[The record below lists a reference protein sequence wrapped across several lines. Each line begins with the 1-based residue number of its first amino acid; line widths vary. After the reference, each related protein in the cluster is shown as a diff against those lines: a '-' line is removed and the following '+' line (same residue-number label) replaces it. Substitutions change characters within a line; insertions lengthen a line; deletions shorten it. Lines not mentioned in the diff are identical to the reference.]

1 MTKKIALVTGAGTG
15 IGRAAAIALGKKGW
29 SVVLT
34 GRTNKTL
41 EETASYIK
49 NSSTTVILS
58 DIRDPESVERLFNQ
72 ITTLYGRL
80 DLLFNNAGI
89 NVKSAPI
96 EEFALTDWE
105 KVIDTNLNG
114 AFLCLK
120 QAFKIMKKQDPI
132 GGRIINNG
140 SISAQTPR
148 PFSVAYNASKHA
160 ISGLTKSAALEGRK
174 YNICC
179 GQIDI
184 GNAKSDMTQKMTQGI
199 LQADGTLQK
208 EPTIEVAH
216 VGNAIAYLA
225 NLPLDVN
232 IPFFTIMANQMPFI
246 GRG

>member
-15 IGRAAAIALGKKGW
+15 IGRAAAIVLGKEGW

-34 GRTNKTL
+34 GRTNETL
-41 EETASYIK
+41 EQTASYIK
-49 NSSTTVILS
+49 NSSTTIILS
-58 DIRDPESVERLFNQ
+58 DIRDPESVERLFNE
-72 ITTLYGRL
+72 ITTLHGRL
-80 DLLFNNAGI
+80 DFLFNNAGI

-96 EEFALTDWE
+96 EEFPLSDWE
-105 KVIDTNLNG
+105 NVIDTNLNG

-120 QAFKIMKKQDPI
+120 QAFKIMKKQHPI

-184 GNAKSDMTQKMTQGI
+184 GNAESDMTQKMTRGI
-199 LQADGTLQK
+199 LQADGSLQK